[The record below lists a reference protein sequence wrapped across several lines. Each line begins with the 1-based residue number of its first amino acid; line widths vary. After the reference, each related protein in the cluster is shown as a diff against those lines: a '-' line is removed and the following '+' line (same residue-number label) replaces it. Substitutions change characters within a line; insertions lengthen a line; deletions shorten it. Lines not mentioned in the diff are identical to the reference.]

1 MGIAPERLK
10 RFAGGYGR
18 DLQGVERLFEES
30 EGGLVGEIVNA
41 KIDPIGLFR
50 GKPFFFALLFVG
62 FHARNTTSRLPW
74 PKHFDFS
81 PIDPSRRRGTV
92 GRIPTASFES
102 GTRSPSPLFVVS
114 RVRVRRLRSTSSHVS
129 LAISPRLTPVSIARR
144 MMGGKE
150 GGSPGPR
157 ILSRSPFFNRLSRI
171 DSRDHSL
178 NGAFLIG
185 CRRCPSL
192 EAVVPSLHGPSDP
205 VVPKSLEDLRPSA
218 VFRTTL
224 SAGGGRP

>member
-1 MGIAPERLK
+1 MGK
-10 RFAGGYGR
+10 
-18 DLQGVERLFEES
+18 
-30 EGGLVGEIVNA
+30 IVNA

-62 FHARNTTSRLPW
+62 YHARNTTSRLPW
-74 PKHFDFS
+74 LKHFDFS

-102 GTRSPSPLFVVS
+102 GTRSPSPIFVVS
-114 RVRVRRLRSTSSHVS
+114 RVRGHRLRSTSSHVS
-129 LAISPRLTPVSIARR
+129 PAISPRRIPVSIARR
-144 MMGGKE
+144 MMGGKA

-157 ILSRSPFFNRLSRI
+157 VLSCPPFFNRLSRI

-205 VVPKSLEDLRPSA
+205 VVPESLADLRPSPI
-218 VFRTTL
+218 FRKTL
-224 SAGGGRP
+224 STGGGTP